1 MLGKRDSMTVCWT
14 KEQNIDTY
22 CEAYE
27 DGSKQEPL
35 RLGHGVSLST
45 GKASSQCEQAEQVG
59 CRGGREGENAKGEM
73 RRGS

>member
-1 MLGKRDSMTVCWT
+1 MTVCWT

-27 DGSKQEPL
+27 DSSEQEPL

-45 GKASSQCEQAEQVG
+45 GKATSQ
-59 CRGGREGENAKGEM
+59 RE
-73 RRGS
+73 